1 MTPFLRRGRA
11 IGKVRR
17 EETADATVRRDCD
30 DDLHP
35 RARRRRREPSRPA
48 WRPVSGEPDPYEI
61 LQVRPDA
68 GEDVIRAAYRALA
81 RRHHPDTSVDAT
93 SVPQMVL
100 VNRAWEILGSP
111 ERRSRY
117 DREHGVVARPTT
129 PAPAAH
135 PPATWSAPSGAGG
148 AGSAPSGAG
157 GAGGAG
163 TAAGTSGTASGTG
176 PSGTASGT
184 GSSGTASGTGPSG
197 PGFGGGRPPIQR
209 RGADG
214 RVIEWRRAP
223 DGTGGA
229 GEPPGRPSGTVL
241 PFGRFIAWSIGEI
254 ARHDPGYLEWLDQR
268 PDGAPYR
275 DEIDATLKR
284 IGWRQT
290 PASRDKPKRWGR

>member
-1 MTPFLRRGRA
+1 
-11 IGKVRR
+11 
-17 EETADATVRRDCD
+17 
-30 DDLHP
+30 
-35 RARRRRREPSRPA
+35 
-48 WRPVSGEPDPYEI
+48 VSGEPDPYEV
-61 LQVRPDA
+61 LQVRTDA

-81 RRHHPDTSVDAT
+81 RRHHPDTSVDAA

-100 VNRAWEILGSP
+100 VNWAWEILSNP

-135 PPATWSAPSGAGG
+135 PPASWSAPSGAGP

-176 PSGTASGT
+176 PSRR
-184 GSSGTASGTGPSG
+184 
-197 PGFGGGRPPIQR
+197 GFGGGRPPIQR

-214 RVIEWRRAP
+214 QVIEWRSAP

-254 ARHDPGYLEWLDQR
+254 ARYDPGYLEWLDGR

>member
-1 MTPFLRRGRA
+1 
-11 IGKVRR
+11 
-17 EETADATVRRDCD
+17 
-30 DDLHP
+30 
-35 RARRRRREPSRPA
+35 
-48 WRPVSGEPDPYEI
+48 VSGEPDPYEI

-117 DREHGVVARPTT
+117 DREHGIEARPTT

-135 PPATWSAPSGAGG
+135 PPATRSAP
-148 AGSAPSGAG
+148 G

-163 TAAGTSGTASGTG
+163 DAGTAAGT
-176 PSGTASGT
+176 
-184 GSSGTASGTGPSG
+184 SGTASGTGPSG

-214 RVIEWRRAP
+214 RVIEWRSAP

-254 ARHDPGYLEWLDQR
+254 ARYDPGYLEWLDQR

-275 DEIDATLKR
+275 DELDATLKR
-284 IGWRQT
+284 LGWRQT